1 MSRFTKIAALLLV
14 LMAVLL
20 GMLAYRIA
28 RAPAPVPVQQPVEQV
43 SQAEKAPPQKLY
55 PVVVA
60 AKKIDAGATLSASML
75 ETRQWPVT
83 PSSGFSSDQAVL
95 GKVVRVALAAGDPLT
110 RNMLARGLA
119 TYLHEGE
126 RAVTIPVDESAGASQ
141 QVTPGDMVDVFFTLS
156 QNSEVTDTQT
166 RLLLP
171 RVQIGRAHV

>member
-60 AKKIDAGATLSASML
+60 AKKIDASANLSESML
-75 ETRQWPVT
+75 EHRQWRVT
-83 PSSGFSSDQAVL
+83 TSCGLYAAQEVVGSGLSV
-95 GKVVRVALAAGDPLT
+95 GAA
-110 RNMLARGLA
+110 
-119 TYLHEGE
+119 
-126 RAVTIPVDESAGASQ
+126 
-141 QVTPGDMVDVFFTLS
+141 
-156 QNSEVTDTQT
+156 
-166 RLLLP
+166 
-171 RVQIGRAHV
+171 